1 MKPPETKK
9 EFEELFKG
17 IKWNR
22 YIPAVVGIMQPV
34 VIFGAWLVFSRMDTR
49 ADALSKLI
57 AIAEPIPTVDLNVPQ
72 PVVLAS
78 LYHSVDEL
86 AEVLGEVFQFLK
98 DLEVPTAEKI
108 AEEIKEELLPDPITP
123 EEGKQI
129 VSDYYDCVQGYERD
143 VPKLLRNKTTKGL
156 YVNTCLL
163 RKGWGDDAIKQ
174 AIRDLLT

>member
-1 MKPPETKK
+1 MKLPESQKD
-9 EFEELFKG
+9 FEELLKG

-22 YIPAVVGIMQPV
+22 FIPPIVSVLQP
-34 VIFGAWLVFSRMDTR
+34 IIIGGLWLGLSRIDNR
-49 ADALSKLI
+49 ADAVSKLI
-57 AIAEPIPTVDLNVPQ
+57 AIAEPIPTIDLNIPR

-78 LYHSVDEL
+78 IYHSVDEF
-86 AEVLGEVFQFLK
+86 ADVLSDVFEFLK
-98 DLEVPTAEKI
+98 DLEVPTAEKV
-108 AEEIKEELLPDPITP
+108 AEAVKEELLPDPITP